1 ALAII
6 KWVAAAFS
14 GSGTMFASAMHS
26 LADAVNQGFVF
37 VGSALSEMQPSKK
50 FPLGFGRVINIFC
63 MVAVIVVSI
72 MAYETLKEGWHL
84 WHHLGES
91 SNLLLILVVLLIGFL
106 VDGFI
111 LVKAMKEIVQG
122 TRVTQDGNILVNALQ
137 DVGRAEPAPQLVVYV
152 DLVATSGAFLCIIGV
167 VLSQFLG
174 ILRAD

>member
-1 ALAII
+1 MGIINLFKKGNTSSDVAALGNTALAII
-6 KWVAAAFS
+6 KWVADAFS

-84 WHHLGES
+84 WQHPGES
-91 SNLLLILVVLLIGFL
+91 SNLLLNLVVLLYCFL
-106 VDGFI
+106 VDGI
-111 LVKAMKEIVQG
+111 SLEHTSEIQY
-122 TRVTQDGNILVNALQ
+122 R
-137 DVGRAEPAPQLVVYV
+137 EKYV
-152 DLVATSGAFLCIIGV
+152 CRI
-167 VLSQFLG
+167 
-174 ILRAD
+174 